1 MSDHSFLLQQP
12 ASPQRLILL
21 TRGVGS
27 TPQAMAGVGQWFA
40 QRDPQAMVVS
50 LASAYPS
57 DVSSG
62 LQWFSVR
69 GVTEENRQARVD
81 AAMPVFLDTIAAWQK
96 KAGLDAAHT
105 LIAGFSQG
113 AIMAL
118 ESTRLW
124 DAPAAAIV
132 SIAGRYAALPTAKPA
147 AAIHLLH
154 GGADHVMPVAL
165 AHASYARLQSLEA
178 QVTLDVVED
187 AGHAPHPR
195 MFELLA
201 VRLPVPQ

>member
-1 MSDHSFLLQQP
+1 MNTTSILLQQP
-12 ASPQRLILL
+12 ASPQRLVLL
-21 TRGVGS
+21 THGVGA

-40 QRDPQAMVVS
+40 QRDPRAMVVS

-57 DVSSG
+57 DVSNG

-69 GVTEENRQARVD
+69 GVTEENRQERVD
-81 AAMPVFLDTIAAWQK
+81 AAMPIFLDTIAAWQK
-96 KAGLDAAHT
+96 EAGLDAAHT
-105 LIAGFSQG
+105 MIVGFSQG

-124 DAPAAAIV
+124 DAPASTIV

-147 AAIHLLH
+147 ATIHLLH
-154 GGADHVMPVAL
+154 GTADHVMPVEL

-178 QVTLDVVED
+178 QVTLDIVED

-195 MFELLA
+195 MLELLA
-201 VRLPVPQ
+201 AHLPTT